1 MEKME
6 INFGQKSTKIYT
18 CCLCDYNTS
27 RKSHYLRHTDTEKHK
42 WKYLEIEKYQKVPN
56 DIVCECG
63 KTFKTNSGAWKHRKR
78 CTFVE
83 DSIKL
88 NTLSNNNSTQDIKTD
103 DKSDDKTDYKLDD
116 KIIVGDSD
124 NIDYK
129 SMFMKLID
137 ENSEF
142 KNILITQQNQLIEQ
156 QKQIGE
162 LIPKIGNNNTVNNKQ
177 NFNINIFLNEYCKDA
192 LNISDFVNNIQISM
206 DQLNYTTT
214 KGLTEGLSNILID
227 NINKLSVYER
237 PLHCTDIK
245 RETLYIKDH
254 DVWEKDQDKTK
265 IVSAIKDTCALQ
277 YRNMKLW
284 MDANPDYMEDPD
296 KQQYFINMVRNC
308 GKNTDEIEDKI
319 IKRLCTSN
327 YIKDNIKEK
336 IKIEK

>member
-1 MEKME
+1 
-6 INFGQKSTKIYT
+6 
-18 CCLCDYNTS
+18 
-27 RKSHYLRHTDTEKHK
+27 
-42 WKYLEIEKYQKVPN
+42 
-56 DIVCECG
+56 
-63 KTFKTNSGAWKHRKR
+63 
-78 CTFVE
+78 
-83 DSIKL
+83 
-88 NTLSNNNSTQDIKTD
+88 
-103 DKSDDKTDYKLDD
+103 
-116 KIIVGDSD
+116 
-124 NIDYK
+124 
-129 SMFMKLID
+129 
-137 ENSEF
+137 
-142 KNILITQQNQLIEQ
+142 
-156 QKQIGE
+156 
-162 LIPKIGNNNTVNNKQ
+162 
-177 NFNINIFLNEYCKDA
+177 
-192 LNISDFVNNIQISM
+192 M